1 MNKNVVIKSLATL
14 TILTS
19 VTGIGTTLV

>member
-19 VTGIGTTLV
+19 VTG